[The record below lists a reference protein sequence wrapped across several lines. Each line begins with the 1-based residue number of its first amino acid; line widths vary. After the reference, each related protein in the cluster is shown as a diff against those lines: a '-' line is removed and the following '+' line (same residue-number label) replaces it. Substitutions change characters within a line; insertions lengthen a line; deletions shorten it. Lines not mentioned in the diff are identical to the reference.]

1 MRINHIS
8 YKLLSVY
15 RSSGITALHTFTLY
29 KINPQ
34 KSSIFSKHLKKITFF
49 NLFLQEKAA

>member
-49 NLFLQEKAA
+49 KLFLQEKAA